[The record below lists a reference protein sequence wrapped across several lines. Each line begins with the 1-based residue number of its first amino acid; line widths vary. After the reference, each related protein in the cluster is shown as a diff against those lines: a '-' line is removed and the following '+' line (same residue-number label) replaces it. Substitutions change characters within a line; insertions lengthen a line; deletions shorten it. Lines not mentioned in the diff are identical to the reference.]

1 MSGYVGL
8 FQSKNQKQERNMF
21 NEQANNSPLANAAH
35 VVGQDA
41 YIDELRFTYSNTYWQ
56 HLMQMKAG

>member
-1 MSGYVGL
+1 
-8 FQSKNQKQERNMF
+8 MF